1 MPVLPPLLYIS
12 LSSLSFVPSS
22 IQPQGGKWET
32 TALWKAA
39 YYGHAEVVKLLI
51 TDGKA
56 AVDKAQNSGATP
68 LFTAAQEGNT
78 EVVKLLLKGG
88 ADVNIARQ
96 GQTPLSQAKENGHQA
111 IVALLEPTQDVS
123 SGDDY

>member
-1 MPVLPPLLYIS
+1 ML
-12 LSSLSFVPSS
+12 
-22 IQPQGGKWET
+22 
-32 TALWKAA
+32 
-39 YYGHAEVVKLLI
+39 

-56 AVDKAQNSGATP
+56 EVDKAQNDGGTP
-68 LFTAAQEGNT
+68 LYIAAQMGNT

-96 GQTPLSQAKENGHQA
+96 GQTPLSQAKRNGHQA

-123 SGDDY
+123 SGDSDSSF